1 MSLNVN
7 GLDELKLRLQRLKGV
22 PLAAN
27 AELKILA
34 EETAALARR
43 MAPVDKEKLEEAIKV
58 RFEGTER
65 NALGRFVTGGGA
77 YTVFVDNSVPVE
89 GRKGKTVGDY
99 AWEMHEHL
107 TPAGPMK
114 LGALS
119 VEKQAGSNV
128 VVGGKFLERAGE
140 EMRDQIPLRLA
151 KIVFVHIEGV
161 SLDN

>member
-89 GRKGKTVGDY
+89 GRKDKTVGDY

-107 TPAGPMK
+107 TPAGPMS
-114 LGALS
+114 LGRYLSRSRPARMLLWVVSFLNAL
-119 VEKQAGSNV
+119 VKKCATR
-128 VVGGKFLERAGE
+128 FR
-140 EMRDQIPLRLA
+140 
-151 KIVFVHIEGV
+151 
-161 SLDN
+161 